1 MENRPP
7 KEKKVGKAKQ
17 SLIQINSV
25 VEVEKS
31 GNGGVKNIK
40 EIIQEHFEDLR
51 NMCFQNKRPIIESTQ
66 QIKGNKRIL
75 LGTRL

>member
-1 MENRPP
+1 M
-7 KEKKVGKAKQ
+7 GKAKQ

-40 EIIQEHFEDLR
+40 EIIQENFADLR
-51 NMCFQNKRPIIESTQ
+51 NMCFQNKRTITESTQ

-75 LGTRL
+75 LGIRL